1 MPSPNGVAT
10 HTVFPPTVDT
20 AATVATATEAA
31 EVAVVVDVAVDV
43 VGVPMLAVLAVCDAT
58 LGCARDLAHEDRTVG
73 EPPPRLALLISRRLR
88 I

>member
-1 MPSPNGVAT
+1 
-10 HTVFPPTVDT
+10 
-20 AATVATATEAA
+20 
-31 EVAVVVDVAVDV
+31 
-43 VGVPMLAVLAVCDAT
+43 MLAVLAVCDAT